1 MEAANKL
8 LAPTPIQ
15 YLEML
20 PGGQEVFI
28 KRDDLLGFSFG
39 GNKCRIG
46 AEFLEDMRRQGADF
60 MVSYGSR
67 RSNLN
72 RVVAS
77 MCKSQGIPCLIISS
91 EEDGEQDGFNAALV
105 DFMGAGRV
113 FCKKDSVAGTVGSTL
128 QALRSQGHKPYYIY
142 GDAHGMGNEETARSA
157 YRKAYREIRLWQEHA
172 QAEFEAIFLASGT
185 GMTQG
190 GLLAGKRQQH
200 GREKIIGISV
210 AREAG
215 PGAAAV
221 RRYAGEGE
229 EEVCFEADYR
239 CGGYGRYD
247 GEIEG
252 VIQRMMKRHGIAL
265 DPVYT
270 GKAYAGM
277 LRWLERYGEGMKKVL
292 FIHTGGL
299 PLYFDYLNG
308 RMGVGR

>member
-1 MEAANKL
+1 MV
-8 LAPTPIQ
+8 PTPIQ
-15 YLEML
+15 YLETL
-20 PGGQEVFI
+20 PGGQEIFI

-72 RVVAS
+72 RVMAS
-77 MCKSQGIPCLIISS
+77 MCRSLRIPCLIISS
-91 EEDGEQDGFNAALV
+91 GEDEEQDGFNAALV
-105 DFMGAGRV
+105 DSMGAGRV
-113 FCKKDSVAGTVGSTL
+113 FCKKNLVAETVESTL
-128 QALRSQGHKPYYIY
+128 LDLKGQGYKPYYIY
-142 GDAHGMGNEETARSA
+142 GDIYGMGNEETARSA
-157 YRKAYREIRLWQEHA
+157 YQKAYQEIRLWQEKA

-190 GLLAGKRQQH
+190 GLLAGRREQQ

-210 AREAG
+210 AREKEA
-215 PGAAAV
+215 GAAAV

-229 EEVCFEADYR
+229 DDVCFETDYR

-252 VIQRMMKRHGIAL
+252 VIQRMMECHGIAL

-277 LRWLERYGEGMKKVL
+277 LKWLERHGEGMKKVL